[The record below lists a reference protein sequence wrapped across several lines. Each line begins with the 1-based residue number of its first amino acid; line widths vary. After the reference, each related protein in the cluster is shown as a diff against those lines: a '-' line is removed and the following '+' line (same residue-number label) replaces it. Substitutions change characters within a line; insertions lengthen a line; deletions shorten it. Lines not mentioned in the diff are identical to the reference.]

1 MLSQF
6 CTLNKFNLIMCI
18 IIFVHLLTWVANG
31 LFRAFASTFLNGLE
45 FNFCIMFMSD
55 LTACLHKPH

>member
-1 MLSQF
+1 
-6 CTLNKFNLIMCI
+6 MCI